1 MQKDACRRVYGKIFG
16 IDFVEFFEVRLIR
29 SAINIALYNPLQGA
43 AGGFHAPFHLV
54 ENDFGLS
61 FERQPFYLASIRIKW
76 R

>member
-1 MQKDACRRVYGKIFG
+1 MQKDACRRVYGKMPR

-29 SAINIALYNPLQGA
+29 CAINIALHNTLQGA
-43 AGGFHAPFHLV
+43 AGGFDAPFHLV

-61 FERQPFYLASIRIKW
+61 FERQPLYLASIRIKW